1 MSSNKDLLDAV
12 LADFVPLDQ
21 AFPPVADW
29 HSANTL
35 AMFREEFR
43 ESYYNN
49 KTKFKSLR
57 GLGKSTGLAMGYGGT
72 EYTVSENL
80 NIPKDEAGAL
90 VSRFKSGVPHFMKYC
105 DDSIAIA
112 KKEKLCRDLFGRIR
126 YIPMIDMG
134 KRTGN
139 KEVDKQNFKNMLRG
153 ERLALNAP
161 IQMTGATQIKLIT
174 INIGKF
180 IELNRLNF
188 YHGNLINNY
197 KPYHRVVSVTESVL
211 IDSLIKDIDALPH
224 GNVMLIVKNEEGKVV
239 AMMDKPKQIKY
250 SFIKEN
256 NLSIV
261 V

>member
-1 MSSNKDLLDAV
+1 MSSNKDLLDSM
-12 LADFVPLDQ
+12 LSNYVPLDQ

-49 KTKFKSLR
+49 PLKFKSLR

-80 NIPKDEAGAL
+80 GIPKDEAGAL
-90 VSRFKSGVPHFMKYC
+90 VSLFKSGVPHFIKYC
-105 DDSIAIA
+105 EDKIAEA
-112 KKEKLCRDLFGRIR
+112 KKEKVCRDMFGRIR
-126 YIPMIDMG
+126 YIPMIES
-134 KRTGN
+134 KRTGD
-139 KEVDKQNFKNMLRG
+139 KEIDKQNFKNMLRG

-180 IELNRLNF
+180 IEENRLNF
-188 YHGNLINNY
+188 YHGNLMNNY
-197 KPYHRVVSVTESVL
+197 KPYHRVVYIKESEVTTGL
-211 IDSLIKDIDALPH
+211 ISAVDDMPD
-224 GNVMLIVKNEEGKVV
+224 GNVMLIVINDENKVIS
-239 AMMDKPKQIKY
+239 MMDKPKQIKY
-250 SFIKEN
+250 SFIEQN
-256 NLSIV
+256 NLSILV
-261 V
+261 